1 MQNHMA
7 TAALLADEARAIYDS
22 VYELKHADF
31 LELKHTTIGKAGGI
45 LVINGEMMQAVKEAL
60 INSYVL
66 RYTDLIRRIRD
77 CLDKALFPYELA
89 SLRLF
94 PDESSEDNHG

>member
-7 TAALLADEARAIYDS
+7 TAALLADEARAIYDN

-31 LELKHTTIGKAGGI
+31 LELKYTSTRHTGGI
-45 LVINGEMMQAVKEAL
+45 LVINGEMEQAVKEAL

-66 RYTDLIRRIRD
+66 RYTDLIQRIQE
-77 CLDKALFPYELA
+77 CLNNALSLYELA
-89 SLRLF
+89 SLRQH
-94 PDESSEDNHG
+94 PDESEQRSA

>member
-31 LELKHTTIGKAGGI
+31 LELKHTSTRHTGGI
-45 LVINGEMMQAVKEAL
+45 LVINGEMVQAVKDAL
-60 INSYVL
+60 INSYIL

-77 CLDKALFPYELA
+77 CLDKALAPYELA
-89 SLRLF
+89 EMRRNPNECLEAN
-94 PDESSEDNHG
+94 DG